1 MADTNTKTPEPSEL
15 KKHYDYVN
23 SLVDEQTIL
32 DKYNAATMAQYAAQ
46 REQNRQAENQ
56 FYNQMYNTQNT
67 AMDTIRKANAA
78 AVSTGASRGVQA
90 ANELSAILGLQN
102 ESIASATELAQAN
115 RQTAQ
120 EETAAVLENVLNAYQ
135 TAQQERANLLQS
147 SIEAASIEQQ
157 QQAAEQQTARLDAD
171 ALQKASETGF
181 ANYMTEVAGQNKN
194 YKDAYSLE
202 GSNSLNLALNSLTA
216 KGEGQTN
223 DGIYFADKDFKDSG
237 TNDSAIAKFDTLK
250 QNLNTISDTYG
261 LDLNNDPKYD
271 KLIKALD
278 AVVHQKSSWSDTTA
292 GQILNI
298 FTAGLSGF
306 IESAATNNWE
316 PESFGIAAQ
325 MLGDI
330 AQGNK
335 DTSKATLTKYARES
349 YALITNYIKNK
360 YNAKQNTK
368 AQ

>member
-147 SIEAASIEQQ
+147 SIEAASVEQTRQ
-157 QQAAEQQTARLDAD
+157 TAEQQTEQQAKATRDEYLRNLHASDPAAYYRELAKDNAATDFVNMTDEQFTTNQANAYQAIDEISDELKYNWNDFAD
-171 ALQKASETGF
+171 WDWGES
-181 ANYMTEVAGQNKN
+181 
-194 YKDAYSLE
+194 
-202 GSNSLNLALNSLTA
+202 GSS
-216 KGEGQTN
+216 KGEKIKTKLRN
-223 DGIYFADKDFKDSG
+223 IYAAYGLTEKQAD
-237 TNDSAIAKFDTLK
+237 DTIKNLNNTMSNYNRKQLGDRSDPALK
-250 QNLNTISDTYG
+250 QAAVNYLQSQFNLQY
-261 LDLNNDPKYD
+261 
-271 KLIKALD
+271 
-278 AVVHQKSSWSDTTA
+278 
-292 GQILNI
+292 
-298 FTAGLSGF
+298 
-306 IESAATNNWE
+306 
-316 PESFGIAAQ
+316 AAQ
-325 MLGDI
+325 RV
-330 AQGNK
+330 A
-335 DTSKATLTKYARES
+335 SKTTK
-349 YALITNYIKNK
+349 
-360 YNAKQNTK
+360 Q
-368 AQ
+368 

>member
-157 QQAAEQQTARLDAD
+157 QQAANQQARATRDEYLRNLHASDPAAYYREQAKDNAATD
-171 ALQKASETGF
+171 F
-181 ANYMTEVAGQNKN
+181 ANMTDEQYNNNINYANGAIDEITTKLGYDANDTSLFDFGEKGSEKANKIRSDLYNVYTAYGLTTAQADSVLNNLFNEAKNAYNKN
-194 YKDAYSLE
+194 GAFM
-202 GSNSLNLALNSLTA
+202 GS
-216 KGEGQTN
+216 
-223 DGIYFADKDFKDSG
+223 
-237 TNDSAIAKFDTLK
+237 
-250 QNLNTISDTYG
+250 
-261 LDLNNDPKYD
+261 
-271 KLIKALD
+271 KA
-278 AVVHQKSSWSDTTA
+278 AEQA
-292 GQILNI
+292 MNQ
-298 FTAGLSGF
+298 
-306 IESAATNNWE
+306 AATNYIRAQ
-316 PESFGIAAQ
+316 FALAYAAKRSEQ
-325 MLGDI
+325 
-330 AQGNK
+330 
-335 DTSKATLTKYARES
+335 TK
-349 YALITNYIKNK
+349 
-360 YNAKQNTK
+360 Q
-368 AQ
+368 